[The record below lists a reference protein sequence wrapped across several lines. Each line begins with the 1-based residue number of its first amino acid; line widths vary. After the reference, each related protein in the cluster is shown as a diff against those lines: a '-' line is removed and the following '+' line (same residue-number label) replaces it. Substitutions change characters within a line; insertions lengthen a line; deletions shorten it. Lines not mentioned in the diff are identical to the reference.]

1 MGLWAEIALGEIIP
15 SNLTTSKRESQ
26 SSKRTTHLQKTRDR
40 STEYHAACLQR
51 PASTLKLVR
60 HAQLTHLKRFY
71 KNGGAWND
79 KKRAFSGNAI
89 FLIRGDSST
98 QNRGKWMD
106 HSSFRKTRILSSH
119 LKLYGVGHQPGRTL
133 FPFCRRCGV
142 PLLFSRILR
151 VPGMY
156 YARACYGF
164 GHRIALSP
172 TSIPGLC
179 NFYFQAN
186 NVAGKKKKKHLSYPT
201 QVIVHHLDKTNTN
214 HYRVDK
220 KQNILNTAHTKL
232 KRKKKK
238 IGTHPSSE
246 KTHPH
251 SILQVPTTLAK
262 MSLDPKFV
270 ELTADVLE
278 NNFINCF
285 FRPVESPQAWNKS
298 VINSAIIF
306 TSIICQFQDH
316 CRSACNRWSACA
328 NACPSKSRFRAPQ
341 ACTWNNRL
349 VRYEHVL

>member
-26 SSKRTTHLQKTRDR
+26 SSKSTTHLQKTRDR
-40 STEYHAACLQR
+40 NTEYHAACLQR

-60 HAQLTHLKRFY
+60 HSQLTHLKRFY

-79 KKRAFSGNAI
+79 KKRAFSGDAI

-106 HSSFRKTRILSSH
+106 HSSFRETRILFSH

-186 NVAGKKKKKHLSYPT
+186 NVAGKKKKKTPELSHPSDCAPFG
-201 QVIVHHLDKTNTN
+201 QNQHQPLQSGQKTKYIKYCT
-214 HYRVDK
+214 YK
-220 KQNILNTAHTKL
+220 I
-232 KRKKKK
+232 KKKK
-238 IGTHPSSE
+238 E
-246 KTHPH
+246 K
-251 SILQVPTTLAK
+251 
-262 MSLDPKFV
+262 
-270 ELTADVLE
+270 
-278 NNFINCF
+278 
-285 FRPVESPQAWNKS
+285 
-298 VINSAIIF
+298 
-306 TSIICQFQDH
+306 
-316 CRSACNRWSACA
+316 NR
-328 NACPSKSRFRAPQ
+328 NPPIK
-341 ACTWNNRL
+341 
-349 VRYEHVL
+349 